1 MSGNGNG
8 NGKRKT
14 VWNLAEHGI
23 LWKRV
28 LDYTSKE
35 IKDQAQTLVMQ
46 LQAAVHPAD
55 ALQGLLLDRI
65 ASGYLR
71 KRLLLDGESSIRK
84 HKEDS
89 AAPPSGRTA
98 LKVAFLNPFV
108 TPELSLRYE
117 ALLDQA
123 FHRDLILLQKLQENG
138 RALPPMEA
146 KNSRKPLPGVIEA
159 DAKSDVN

>member
-8 NGKRKT
+8 NGKRKR

-28 LDYTSKE
+28 VDYTSKE
-35 IKDQAQTLVMQ
+35 IKEQAQTLVMQ
-46 LQAAVHPAD
+46 LQAAVQPAD

-65 ASGYLR
+65 AAGYLR
-71 KRLLLDGESSIRK
+71 KRLLLDGEASIRR
-84 HKEDS
+84 HKEES
-89 AAPPSGRTA
+89 AAPPSGRTSP
-98 LKVAFLNPFV
+98 KVIFLNPFV
-108 TPELSLRYE
+108 TPEMNLRYE

-138 RALPPMEA
+138 PVVPALET
-146 KNSRKPLPGVIEA
+146 KNSGKQLPGLIGA
-159 DAKSDVN
+159 NAKSDVN

>member
-8 NGKRKT
+8 NGKRKR

-28 LDYTSKE
+28 RDYTSEE
-35 IKDQAQTLVMQ
+35 IKDQAETLIMQ
-46 LQAAVHPAD
+46 LQAAVQPAD

-65 ASGYLR
+65 AAGYLR
-71 KRLLLDGESSIRK
+71 KRLLLDGEASIRREREK
-84 HKEDS
+84 RS
-89 AAPPSGRTA
+89 ASASKQTSQ
-98 LKVAFLNPFV
+98 KVVFMNPFIN
-108 TPELSLRYE
+108 PETSLRYE

-138 RALPPMEA
+138 RALPVLET
-146 KNSRKPLPGVIEA
+146 KNSRKPLPGQIEA
-159 DAKSDVN
+159 DGKSDVN